1 MQTLERTVPPEAAGQ
16 RLDRFLSEAC
26 EGLTRSA
33 LQNLIEEERVQVN
46 GSCVPKRY
54 KMRAGDRVTVE
65 VPDPQPIEA
74 APQNIP
80 LDIVYED
87 ADLLVVNKPKGM
99 VVHPAP
105 GNPDGT
111 LVNALLYHCA
121 GQLSG
126 IGGAIRPGI
135 VHRIDKDTSGLLVVA
150 KNDRAHVE
158 LSRQIAEK
166 TCHRIYV
173 ALLEGIVKQDE
184 GVIATDI
191 GRNPADRLKM
201 AVLPAGKGKAA
212 RTDYRVLE
220 RFFQSGYTL
229 CEFSLHTGRT
239 HQIRVHAQYISHP
252 VVGDPVYGY
261 KKNKFNLNG
270 QLLHACKLIL
280 RHPRTGEEMTFEA
293 PLPGYFRDV
302 LSALEKREQG
312 SKQSGGMP
320 ALNG

>member
-74 APQNIP
+74 EPQNIP

-111 LVNALLYHCA
+111 LVNALLYHCGA
-121 GQLSG
+121 SLSG

-150 KNDRAHVE
+150 KDDATHQA
-158 LSRQIAEK
+158 LSAQMAVHDI
-166 TCHRIYV
+166 HRVYHAV
-173 ALLEGIVKQDE
+173 CYGNLKEDAGTVC
-184 GVIATDI
+184 API
-191 GRNPADRLKM
+191 GRDPRDRKRM
-201 AVLPAGKGKAA
+201 AVTEQNSKPA
-212 RTDYRVLE
+212 TTHWRVLE
-220 RFFQSGYTL
+220 RFGNFTYIACTL
-229 CEFSLHTGRT
+229 ETGRT
-239 HQIRVHAQYISHP
+239 HQIRVHMAHIGHP
-252 VVGDPVYGY
+252 LAGDPVYGPRAVITS
-261 KKNKFNLNG
+261 LHG
-270 QLLHACKLIL
+270 QCLHAKELGFL
-280 RHPRTGEEMTFEA
+280 HPATGERMLFES
-293 PLPGYFRDV
+293 PLPAWFEDYLQKLRRTARG
-302 LSALEKREQG
+302 
-312 SKQSGGMP
+312 
-320 ALNG
+320 